1 MLNRRPPS
9 DWVTQLSAIAAVF
22 TAARRGSAG
31 YCGRSAGGH
40 PLWCIRYG
48 ERRLPAHRATYN
60 SAVGSG
66 DPGNY
71 RRRAG
76 ERPHILIFA
85 AIHGLELEG
94 TAAVMDLV
102 HLLETGE
109 VRGFDPQDGEALAAL
124 AEAVTMTLIPIA
136 NPDGRMRH
144 AELDAVLGLDLEK
157 ARYRMQGAW
166 ADGSI
171 AGWPEVKAVHPVA
184 PARVKH
190 LGAYFND
197 AGINPMHDSFPVLLS
212 PENQAL
218 FKLVDT
224 ERPDFILSLH
234 GGTNVTNHLVPPKY
248 VPPYVLRHNAAI
260 SRRLAEWSR
269 GAGLALIDSFAELP
283 PDGGVLPGEFDSFN
297 LMSALHHYCGAVV
310 LLYEC
315 NQGLDVIDTPQLD
328 YAAMRRAHGGLF
340 RVLLE
345 HAVATADQ
353 ELRAFRPQS
362 GRKAVQA

>member
-1 MLNRRPPS
+1 MMSKKPPE
-9 DWVTQLSAIAAVF
+9 DWITQLPAISAIFAA
-22 TAARRGSAG
+22 AKRGRAG
-31 YCGRSAGGH
+31 CCGRSAGGH
-40 PLWCIRYG
+40 PLCCIRYG
-48 ERRLPAHRATYN
+48 ERKLPTHRATYN
-60 SAVGSG
+60 SAVASG

-76 ERPHILIFA
+76 ERPHVLIFA

-94 TAAVMDLV
+94 TAALMDLV

-109 VRGFDPQDGEALAAL
+109 VRGFDPADGQALLRL
-124 AEAVTMTLIPIA
+124 AESVTMTLIPIA

-144 AELDAVLGLDLEK
+144 PELDAMLGLDLEK

-166 ADGSI
+166 IDGSV
-171 AGWPEVKAVHPVA
+171 AGWPEVKAVHPIVA
-184 PARVKH
+184 SRIKH

-197 AGINPMHDSFPVLLS
+197 GGINPMHDSFPVLLC

-218 FKLVDT
+218 FRLVDA

-234 GGTNVTNHLVPPKY
+234 GGTNVTNHLVPPTF

-260 SRRLAEWSR
+260 NRALLAWSQKARLP
-269 GAGLALIDSFAELP
+269 LLDSFAELP
-283 PDGGVLPGEFDSFN
+283 ADGAVRPGELDSFN

-315 NQGLDVIDTPQLD
+315 NQGLAVIDTPQLD
-328 YAAMRRAHGGLF
+328 YAEMRLAHGGLF

-345 HAVATADQ
+345 HAVATAGQ
-353 ELRAFRPQS
+353 ELRSFGARA
-362 GRKAVQA
+362 GRRAAEP

>member
-1 MLNRRPPS
+1 MMNRRPPA
-9 DWVTQLSAIAAVF
+9 DWVTQLSDIAAVF
-22 TAARRGSAG
+22 AAARRGRAG
-31 YCGRSAGGH
+31 CCGRSAGGH
-40 PLWCIRYG
+40 PLWCIHYG
-48 ERRLPAHRATYN
+48 ERRLPTHRATYN
-60 SAVGSG
+60 SAVASG

-71 RRRAG
+71 YRRAG
-76 ERPHILIFA
+76 KRPHVLIFA

-94 TAAVMDLV
+94 TAAVMDLIR
-102 HLLETGE
+102 LLETGE
-109 VRGFDPQDGEALAAL
+109 VQGFDPAD
-124 AEAVTMTLIPIA
+124 AEAIAGLASDVSMTLIPIA

-144 AELDAVLGLDLEK
+144 VEIDALLGFDLEK

-197 AGINPMHDSFPVLLS
+197 GGINPMHDSFPVLLS

-218 FKLVDT
+218 FKLVDA

-234 GGTNVTNHLVPPKY
+234 GGTNVTNHLVPPAF
-248 VPPYVLRHNAAI
+248 VPPYVMRHNAAV

-269 GAGLALIDSFAELP
+269 GAGLPLIDSFADMP
-283 PDGGVLPGEFDSFN
+283 ADGAVQPGELDSFN

-310 LLYEC
+310 LVYEC
-315 NQGLDVIDTPQLD
+315 NQGLAVIDTLQLD
-328 YAAMRRAHGGLF
+328 YAGMRRAHGGLF

-345 HAVATADQ
+345 HAVATADM
-353 ELRAFRPQS
+353 ELRSFGLQPA
-362 GRKAVQA
+362 RKAVRA